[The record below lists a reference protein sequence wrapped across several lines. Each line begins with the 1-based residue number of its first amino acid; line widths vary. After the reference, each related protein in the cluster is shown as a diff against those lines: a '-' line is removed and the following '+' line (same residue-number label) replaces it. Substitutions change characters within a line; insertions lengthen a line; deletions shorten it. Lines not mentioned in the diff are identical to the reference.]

1 MKTLRRNRLPF
12 YYALYGGKVL
22 LEDEHGYK
30 TGETID
36 SYGNPVLYRANI
48 SVASGETTAQQ
59 FGGNESYDK
68 IIVTDNLDLPID
80 EYSHL
85 WIDTMPAINADGT
98 TDTPHD
104 YVVRRV
110 AKSLN
115 SVSYGISKVDVSHVA
130 NTG

>member
-1 MKTLRRNRLPF
+1 MRTLRRNRQPF

-22 LEDEHGYK
+22 LEDEFGYK
-30 TGETID
+30 TGETVD
-36 SYGNPVLYRANI
+36 SYGNPVLCRANI

-59 FGGNESYDK
+59 FGGDESYDK
-68 IIVTDNLDLPID
+68 IIVIENLNLPID

-85 WIDTMPAINADGT
+85 WIDTMPTLKQDGS

-104 YVVRRV
+104 YIVRRV

-115 SVSYGISKVDVSHVA
+115 SVSYGITKVDVNHVS
-130 NTG
+130 NTS